1 MVSADGKRKPVD
13 MMSGRPRSK
22 RDAEGEQAVVKPE
35 VSFRLVTRPL

>member
-22 RDAEGEQAVVKPE
+22 RDAEGEQAGV
-35 VSFRLVTRPL
+35 